1 MRDRFVNIGNRAFVN
16 VSKVT
21 YVVAADA
28 DKVRRILS
36 KHNIDKD
43 SEQVQNFTSKKETR
57 SILYLDEGRIALS
70 SVNATVLVKR
80 INAEPSQ
87 ADDEE

>member
-1 MRDRFVNIGNRAFVN
+1 MRDRFINMGNKAFVN

-21 YVVAADA
+21 YVVATDA

-57 SILYLDEGRIALS
+57 SILYLDDGCVALS

-87 ADDEE
+87 ADDKA